1 MSNTN
6 HHLPDDRDKRMGN
19 MENVENGEGMPP
31 IPQAG
36 AAGLQV
42 CNVVQL
48 YLAVLDDLPPEQVNT
63 LMHHVR
69 TCADCTAQYQLSSR
83 ATHAMSGFRM
93 STPSARVDQA
103 IMMVIA
109 SRAAQSV
116 STLDRQLVQTEVLPQ
131 PVRIRKRRQ
140 PSFWLVS
147 QIAAAVILLLGL
159 LTVAH
164 YVMGSPTEKKGFA
177 LPQDLTWD
185 AYVIYH
191 SETRIA
197 PDGAHYIVNTY
208 DDLGNGD
215 FHVET
220 MMDSS
225 LDVVAIGDSSVI
237 LGLDMM
243 HHVAQWGANAWSVDQ
258 SEESMFNLPQLR
270 SDLTSNLD
278 TYLGTDVFHGQD
290 VYRVRYQNGL
300 VLLLDA
306 HYMPVNILRG
316 AVGPGTGDP
325 LYTTVT
331 LMPVAQVSNS
341 MWSMSVPAGF
351 QMGTLPAQP

>member
-1 MSNTN
+1 MNNAN
-6 HHLPDDRDKRMGN
+6 HHLPDDRDKHMGST
-19 MENVENGEGMPP
+19 ESVESMPP

-36 AAGLQV
+36 AAGVQV

-63 LMHHVR
+63 LMRHVR
-69 TCADCTAQYQLSSR
+69 SCADCTAQYHLLSR
-83 ATHAMSGFRM
+83 ATHAMSGLIM
-93 STPSARVDQA
+93 STPSARVDHA
-103 IMMVIA
+103 ITMAIV
-109 SRAAQSV
+109 SRAVQSV
-116 STLDRQLVQTEVLPQ
+116 ATRDRQPVQTEVLPQ
-131 PVRIRKRRQ
+131 PVRIHKRRQ
-140 PSFWLVS
+140 PSFWLIS

-164 YVMGSPTEKKGFA
+164 YVMGSPTAKKGFA

-191 SETRIA
+191 SEIRIA
-197 PDGAHYIVNTY
+197 PDGEHYIVNTY

-220 MMDSS
+220 MMDNS
-225 LDVVAIGDSSVI
+225 LDVVTIGDSSMI

-243 HHVAQWGANAWSVDQ
+243 HHVAQWGASAWSVDE

-270 SDLTSNLD
+270 SDLSSNLD
-278 TYLGTDVFHGQD
+278 VYLGTDVFHGQD
-290 VYRVRYQNGL
+290 VYRVRCQNGL

-316 AVGPGTGDP
+316 AVGPGTGEP

-331 LMPVAQVSNS
+331 LMPVAKVSNS